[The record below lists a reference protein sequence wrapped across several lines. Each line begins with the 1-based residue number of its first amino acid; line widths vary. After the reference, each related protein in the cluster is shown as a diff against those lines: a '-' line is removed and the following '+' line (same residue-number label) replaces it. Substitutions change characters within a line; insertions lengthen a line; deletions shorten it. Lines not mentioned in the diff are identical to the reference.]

1 MTGKQLKSLL
11 LLLCLTQGLAAQT
24 PIKGDCSLLRDADL
38 IFFSPAD
45 GNAITEVTEGFQGRA
60 IDHVAIFLRIAGM
73 PYTLEATHRGVV
85 VQPIDSTLTRHS
97 RHGRQVFAGRITDG
111 LDIKASLRNALRHL
125 GKPYD
130 FFFEPDDSALY
141 CSELVQKAY
150 QDTAGRPIFEPIP
163 MSFHNA
169 RGEITD
175 YWKDYYR
182 KAGKTV
188 PEATPGSNPGQLSRS
203 KRLSIL
209 YRLF

>member
-38 IFFSPAD
+38 IFFSPA
-45 GNAITEVTEGFQGRA
+45 
-60 IDHVAIFLRIAGM
+60 DHVAIFLRIAGM